1 MLCYLEFAASILI
14 CAAVC
19 ALERGKRLGLEIE
32 CGRTASFLVMNGNY
46 HVGSHAFGSENMEE
60 PSRWHIILLKSTE
73 LSIFESVSRM
83 KRTIPSV
90 LFCFVSFTVI
100 IWLWRCISTHI
111 SWTKK
116 GLAESSLIS
125 FYRRFQ
131 PASQVN

>member
-1 MLCYLEFAASILI
+1 MLCYLEFAVSILI

-100 IWLWRCISTHI
+100 IWLWRCIFDSYLMDEKRARRELFNIFLQEI
-111 SWTKK
+111 S
-116 GLAESSLIS
+116 ASLS
-125 FYRRFQ
+125 G
-131 PASQVN
+131 